1 MNYSLFAKVFVAVIV
16 IQSFIILIGGQLNII
31 RVDRLIQQREYE
43 YDRKDMLVVQDAYN
57 HKLKQIRTNV
67 LSLFFDSTQ
76 SESILEKIKR
86 YKGTTKAEDLTLQAE
101 IQQFLQSMA
110 YTDESIRS
118 ILFVRNSD
126 EQKFAF
132 VRYFDPSLL
141 PNFESMISLKE
152 DEFVK
157 VYPVDASPTKQV
169 LIFILKVNDP
179 NTVGMKQTVGNLVV
193 SIDTGFLQIEG
204 DPLHADSIIELK
216 NSNGT
221 IRMSGN
227 SFAADISQIDLDAR
241 KHDSK
246 DYFVT
251 QVDNTVDDMV
261 FTMLISKKQLKQSLF
276 AMKKNQWMTIVAI
289 VFLNVFIAFYISRA
303 LSKRVNTVTRNMRK
317 YTPGEFVNPILIQKQ
332 DEFTVLEET
341 YNQLILKLSEFI
353 QKEYVMEIKS
363 KEAELQ
369 LLHSQVNPHFLSN
382 MLEILRMQAIK
393 ENNLNLSDTIYQ
405 LSEIFRWNIRNK
417 ETVVTLYEELYYI
430 EYYLKLQQFRF
441 PKLQFRIVL
450 PQNLQNQRIVKFS
463 VQPIV
468 ENVFKH
474 AMNKGKETDIHIQVI
489 EAYDSIRVSVKDN
502 GKGMVADDLDLL
514 ILKMQK
520 PLADTKDT
528 PSVGLMNV
536 HARLQ
541 LIFGEPHGLEVQS
554 QIGEGTK
561 VILHIPKNEVG
572 P

>member
-1 MNYSLFAKVFVAVIV
+1 MIV